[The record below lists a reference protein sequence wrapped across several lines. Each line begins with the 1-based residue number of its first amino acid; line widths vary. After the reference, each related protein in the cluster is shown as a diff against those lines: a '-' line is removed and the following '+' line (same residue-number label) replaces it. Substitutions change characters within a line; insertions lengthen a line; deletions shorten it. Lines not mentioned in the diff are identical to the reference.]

1 MIMDEIVRQ
10 VAYKGKNIA
19 LIGMPGTFKSTV
31 GRLLAKNLKDME
43 FVDTDA
49 LYEKV
54 IGETIKE
61 TFATSGEA
69 VFRKRETEVLS
80 HAINTKR
87 QVIATGGGIVLQ
99 EANRKL
105 LKENCFVIQLH
116 ADPQTIYNRT
126 RASGR
131 RPLLANATP
140 LSIYKLQLERK
151 PYYDSVTKLH
161 IITDNKHPRY
171 ITREI
176 LAKICDD

>member
-10 VAYKGKNIA
+10 VPYKGKNIA

-31 GRLLAKNLKDME
+31 GRLLTKNLKDME

-61 TFATSGEA
+61 TFANHGEA
-69 VFRKRETEVLS
+69 VFRQRETEVLA
-80 HAINTKR
+80 HAINTKH

-105 LKENCFVIQLH
+105 LKENCYVIQLH
-116 ADPQTIYNRT
+116 AEPQTIYSRT
-126 RASGR
+126 RSGR
-131 RPLLANATP
+131 RPLLLNATP
-140 LSIYKLQLERK
+140 MSIYKLQLERK

-176 LAKICDD
+176 LAKLFDY